1 MGKSPSAGFA
11 GTFPLKRG
19 RKGLKQTCFLSA
31 FPLKRG
37 ENSLCETIP
46 QSKTQRFSTAPFTQ
60 GSQGKGQNIRLR
72 QAAEM

>member
-31 FPLKRG
+31 FPFKKRR
-37 ENSLCETIP
+37 EQLVRDNPSVKNPKVFDSFLYTREP
-46 QSKTQRFSTAPFTQ
+46 R
-60 GSQGKGQNIRLR
+60 
-72 QAAEM
+72 